1 VPDLFN
7 FRIKPNTSPVN
18 SDTPSLKRIWEIAWP
33 IMISLL
39 AQNIVG
45 VTDTAFLGRVSEVA
59 LGGSAIG
66 GLFYIIL
73 FMIGNGFVTGVQIL
87 IARRFGEKN
96 FGEIGRIFDNSFYFL
111 AVTSIVV
118 TVFIYFLGSV
128 ILKPIV
134 SSTAIFEAASTYLQY
149 RVFGLFFAMI
159 GLLYR
164 SFYTGIT
171 YTRYLSISSAIMAV
185 VNIVLDYL
193 LIFGKA
199 GFPEM
204 GLTGAAIA
212 SAISE
217 AVALVF
223 FIIATNRSERVKP
236 YGLFRFLKPDP
247 AIIRNTLGISIF
259 VMIQFVLSLGIW
271 FVFFLIIEKMGERPL
286 AVSNIARSVYM
297 FLMIPG
303 WALCSVTNTLVSNA
317 IGEGKP
323 GQVLPVTYK
332 IMRFSVVMLLAVV
345 SVAAFLPVP
354 ILGIFTNDAGLIKAA
369 IPTFYIVLVALFF
382 FSLVSVLFNAVLGTA
397 NTSVSLFIEIITLT
411 FYVGYTWLMAI
422 RLHQPVEVAWT
433 AEWVYALFV
442 GVLSFV
448 YLKYGKWRQKVV

>member
-1 VPDLFN
+1 MNPE
-7 FRIKPNTSPVN
+7 I
-18 SDTPSLKRIWEIAWP
+18 PSIRRIWGIAWP
-33 IMISLL
+33 IIISLL

-59 LGGSAIG
+59 LGASAIG

-73 FMIGNGFVTGVQIL
+73 FMIGHGFTTGVQIL

-96 FGEIGRIFDNSFYFL
+96 YKEIGHIFDNSFYFL
-111 AVTSIVV
+111 AIASIII
-118 TVFIYFLGSV
+118 TAFIYFLGAG
-128 ILKPIV
+128 ILKPVV
-134 SSTAIFEAASTYLQY
+134 SSDAIYQGASTYLSY

-164 SFYTGIT
+164 AFYTGIA

-204 GLTGAAIA
+204 GIAGAAIA

-217 AVALVF
+217 FCALVF
-223 FIIATNRSERVKP
+223 FVIVTQKTSRVKP
-236 YGLFRFLKPDP
+236 FGLFRMLKPNF
-247 AIIRNTLGISIF
+247 AIIKSTLGISVFI
-259 VMIQFVLSLGIW
+259 MIQFVLSLSVW

-286 AVSNIARSVYM
+286 AISNIGRSVYM

-317 IGEGKP
+317 LGEGKP
-323 GQVLPVTYK
+323 SLVLPITFR
-332 IMRFSVVMLLAVV
+332 IMKFSMAMLLSIIVI
-345 SVAAFLPVP
+345 AALVP
-354 ILGIFTNDAGLIKAA
+354 KFILGVFTNDAALVQAA
-369 IPTFYIVLVALFF
+369 IPTFYVILTALFF
-382 FSLVSVLFNAVLGTA
+382 FSLMSVLFNAVLGTA
-397 NTSVSLFIEIITLT
+397 NTKVTLLIEVITLA
-411 FYVGYTWLMAI
+411 FYVLYTWFIAI
-422 RLHQPVEVAWT
+422 KLHQPVEIAWT
-433 AEWVYALFV
+433 AEWIYAFIL
-442 GVLSFV
+442 GLLSFI
-448 YLKYGKWRQKVV
+448 YLKKGKWQYKNI